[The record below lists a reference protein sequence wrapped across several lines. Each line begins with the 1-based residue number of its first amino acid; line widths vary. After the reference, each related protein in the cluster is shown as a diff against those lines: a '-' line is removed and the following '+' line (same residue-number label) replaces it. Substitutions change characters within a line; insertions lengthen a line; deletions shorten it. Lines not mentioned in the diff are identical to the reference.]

1 MQDEYEDDYSD
12 DFATFGDRIVNA
24 REALGLTQVQLSRR
38 LGVQEETMAD
48 WEADRSE
55 PRANKLQMLAGVLN
69 VSLVWLM
76 SGEGEGAPQAVEEE
90 AVSVEAL
97 LSELRGIRAEQARLV
112 ERSARLEKR
121 LRALLLG

>member
-1 MQDEYEDDYSD
+1 MEDDYSEDYSD

-24 REALGLTQVQLSRR
+24 REALGLSQNQLSRR
-38 LGVQEETMAD
+38 LGVQEETLAD
-48 WEADRSE
+48 WESDRNE

-76 SGEGEGAPQAVEEE
+76 SGEGDGSPAALEDEQIDAEV
-90 AVSVEAL
+90 L
-97 LSELRGIRAEQARLV
+97 LSELRGIRAEQARLA

-121 LRALLLG
+121 LRAYLIG